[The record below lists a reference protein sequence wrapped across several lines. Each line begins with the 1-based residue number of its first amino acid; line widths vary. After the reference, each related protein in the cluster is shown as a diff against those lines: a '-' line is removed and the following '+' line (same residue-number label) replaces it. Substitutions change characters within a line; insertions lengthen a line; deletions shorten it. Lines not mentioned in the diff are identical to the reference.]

1 MQRHDIPTSVLP
13 DWINVSRNAK
23 ELFSLM
29 AGAPLVSGTVL
40 SEMRRKASTYA
51 FPYLKELR
59 EAGLVASDEL
69 GANSDKAASNYIS
82 GQGRQYLRYEDRC
95 WHEDG
100 GRALLLHRFPVAEAL
115 PKAASWLNTEKL
127 GGLTRFHYYR
137 DAAWDAAADYQNGF
151 ALLFWIGLL
160 QRESDI
166 KRRFLRLGPDL
177 LEHAAPGPRP
187 WPAVLYFVV
196 HDRWQEEIVK
206 RAARPFGFEDQIQ
219 FLSVRDYSIT
229 AATNPRDSRGGIV
242 PEIITAFTG
251 NWSWEDRVRSSLW
264 SSPQAQRNYRLL
276 TLATEFPRMWLDFAR
291 AAFDEKPESRYTQE
305 ALRVLRTGN
314 KAYLDAR
321 PEDGDLRYSVSKL
334 GYHREAMVDGVNTS
348 SIPGGV
354 RGPVGTGGSPAHDDG
369 AMMLMAEFLREGLLV
384 AAGWRSRERWRGGG
398 IEPDGMVF
406 LTSYLSPFGPSW
418 HYIEYELSA
427 RYAARALKKFLRY
440 LHTRR
445 QDDFPLLL
453 VAWNANAERHFQE
466 IGRHNNGRDG
476 FAKLITTTVERLARH
491 GALGN
496 DRCWSWYGAPVQLG

>member
-1 MQRHDIPTSVLP
+1 M
-13 DWINVSRNAK
+13 
-23 ELFSLM
+23 
-29 AGAPLVSGTVL
+29 
-40 SEMRRKASTYA
+40 
-51 FPYLKELR
+51 
-59 EAGLVASDEL
+59 ASDEL
-69 GANSDKAASNYIS
+69 GANSDTVARYYIS

-100 GRALLLHRFPVAEAL
+100 GRALLLHRFPVAVAL

-137 DAAWDAAADYQNGF
+137 GAAWDAAADYQNGF
-151 ALLFWIGLL
+151 ALFFWIGLL

-206 RAARPFGFEDQIQ
+206 RAARPFGCEDQIQ

-229 AATNPRDSRGGIV
+229 AATSPRDSRGGIV

-251 NWSWEDRVRSSLW
+251 NWSWKDRVRSSLW

-276 TLATEFPRMWLDFAR
+276 TLGTEFPRMWLDFAR

-305 ALRVLRTGN
+305 ALRVLRAGN

-354 RGPVGTGGSPAHDDG
+354 RGPVGTAKVASP
-369 AMMLMAEFLREGLLV
+369 
-384 AAGWRSRERWRGGG
+384 
-398 IEPDGMVF
+398 
-406 LTSYLSPFGPSW
+406 
-418 HYIEYELSA
+418 
-427 RYAARALKKFLRY
+427 
-440 LHTRR
+440 
-445 QDDFPLLL
+445 
-453 VAWNANAERHFQE
+453 
-466 IGRHNNGRDG
+466 
-476 FAKLITTTVERLARH
+476 
-491 GALGN
+491 
-496 DRCWSWYGAPVQLG
+496 